1 MSAAIVEDG
10 GVASFFSVAKR
21 SEVFNKMADIPR
33 TNRVESKSTTG
44 LAEALDIAEERPP
57 ARGMDNAQASDGD
70 IDEASVVVVV
80 AVVLS
85 SGVPAPVRP

>member
-1 MSAAIVEDG
+1 MSAAKVEDG
-10 GVASFFSVAKR
+10 GAASFFVVKR

-57 ARGMDNAQASDGD
+57 ARGMDNAQANDGD
-70 IDEASVVVVV
+70 IDEAIVVVVV
-80 AVVLS
+80 VVVLS
-85 SGVPAPVRP
+85 SGGPAPVRP